1 MVRYDRIRVRREKK
15 GAFSGQLG
23 SCSVN
28 NAANICF
35 FLFQFNF
42 SAVMT
47 GCHKTDDGAQF
58 GSGFSLFYP
67 QSTNCSNTTP
77 YLGNI
82 MNQNIGETDKMLQ
95 AGKNFFAYFTP
106 IILIVGLFGNGLS
119 LAVFTSKAMR
129 KLSAST
135 YLAALSTSDIC
146 TLIFYVFI
154 EWLRRGLVHISPAS
168 RVTFLDTNGICQCLL
183 FLSYVSRMMSSWLIV
198 IFTVER
204 YIAVCHPL
212 KSFKRGARRL
222 ILSLFLTSCFLV
234 MYKPILSESRTMRGR
249 TACASKPD
257 FITMSFVLDSIFA
270 VLITFIPFIIITLL
284 NLLIIRTLFLRNYR
298 HRDLNSRE
306 SPIRLEFTLILL
318 AISFFFVAFN
328 LPYFSIWCRNFL
340 HHRVLIV
347 DSMATDI
354 DYWNGVLIITRTI
367 FFMNYCVNFFL
378 YSITGAYFRRTLKSV
393 FGLRIKRK
401 DVYKNYIRCQSLC
414 STSTQLVIT
423 PQNSCNGHVSNF

>member
-1 MVRYDRIRVRREKK
+1 MFFFWRIHFFFIEFVFDIPDGYIRFVRYGR
-15 GAFSGQLG
+15 LH
-23 SCSVN
+23 
-28 NAANICF
+28 
-35 FLFQFNF
+35 FLFQMNL
-42 SAVMT
+42 SAVISR
-47 GCHKTDDGAQF
+47 CSKTEDAF
-58 GSGFSLFYP
+58 GFDASFSFGQQP
-67 QSTNCSNTTP
+67 SNCSDSTP
-77 YLGNI
+77 YLGDI
-82 MNQNIGETDKMLQ
+82 YKQTIGDIDPMLL

-106 IILIVGLFGNGLS
+106 VILIVGLFGNGLS

-154 EWLRRGLVHISPAS
+154 EWIRRGLVHISPGS
-168 RVTFLDTNGICQCLL
+168 KVSFLDTNGICQILL

-198 IFTVER
+198 VFTVER

-212 KSFKRGARRL
+212 KSFKRGAKRL
-222 ILSLFLTSCFLV
+222 ILTLLITSCFLV
-234 MYKPILSESRTMRGR
+234 IYKPILSESRTIRGR

-257 FITMSFVLDSIFA
+257 FTNVSFVLDSIFA
-270 VLITFIPFIIITLL
+270 VLITFIPFIIITVL
-284 NLLIIRTLFLRNYR
+284 NLLIVRTLFLRNYR
-298 HRDLNSRE
+298 HRDLSSKE

-340 HHRVLIV
+340 HHQFVISDTMSTNV
-347 DSMATDI
+347 E
-354 DYWNGVLIITRTI
+354 YWNGVLSITRTI

-378 YSITGAYFRRTLKSV
+378 YSITGAYFRRTLRSI
-393 FGLRIKRK
+393 FGLRIQRR

-423 PQNSCNGHVSNF
+423 PQHSYNGHAF